1 MSPTR
6 FPAIVIVGYITLFSA
21 FLAFSAL
28 TDVDVSADAKT
39 MWHAAASATAMIGV
53 VLRDDSL
60 DSVWLEKATTR

>member
-21 FLAFSAL
+21 FLAFSAS

-39 MWHAAASATAMIGV
+39 MWHAAASATALIGA
-53 VLRDDSL
+53 VLHDDSL
-60 DSVWLEKATTR
+60 ASF